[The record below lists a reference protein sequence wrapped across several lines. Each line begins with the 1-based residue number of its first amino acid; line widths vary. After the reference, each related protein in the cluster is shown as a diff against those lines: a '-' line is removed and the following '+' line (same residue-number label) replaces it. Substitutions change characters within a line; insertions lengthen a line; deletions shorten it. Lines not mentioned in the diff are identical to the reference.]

1 MSHILLTGAGFSYNW
16 GGWLASEAFEYLL
29 GAPELDDYCR
39 DLLWAHKDTGG
50 FEKSLSVLQTGNPNP
65 AEGSPLRQLE
75 AAIRAMF
82 GAMNRGFFRTG
93 FELEFTRPP
102 ETGANSVAEFLARF
116 DAIFTLNQD
125 LLLEIGYCQR
135 AGPIPQAL
143 NPRWTGLEFPGM
155 QTRVQPTPLSPAGAW
170 VGSRCPTP
178 GVQSVAPANAST
190 QPIYKLHGS
199 SNWVDET
206 GNHLLVMGGDKPSSI
221 KGSKVLS
228 LYMQEFERRLREP
241 DAHVMII
248 GYGFRDDHINTAL
261 RTAAEARSLKAFI
274 IDPAGADAPD
284 LYRDRTTRIKP
295 AGPEHPIQRA
305 LIGASRRPL
314 SRIFGGDAIER
325 DKVLRFFGTQ
335 PSPPPQSYPDY
346 RRQRFAEGSGQ
357 T

>member
-16 GGWLASEAFEYLL
+16 GGWLSSEAFEYLL
-29 GAPELDDYCR
+29 GRPELDDHCR
-39 DLLWAHKDTGG
+39 DLLWNHKDAGG
-50 FEKSLSVLQTGNPNP
+50 FEKALSVLQAGIPS
-65 AEGSPLRQLE
+65 AAQGSPLRRME

-82 GAMNRGFFRTG
+82 DDMNRGFFRTG
-93 FELEFTRPP
+93 FELEFMRPP

-116 DAIFTLNQD
+116 DVIFTLNQD
-125 LLLEIGYCQR
+125 LLLEIGYCQY

-178 GVQSVAPANAST
+178 GVQSVAPANTKT

-206 GNHLLVMGGDKPSSI
+206 GNHMLVIGGDKPNSI
-221 KGSKVLS
+221 DGSRLLS
-228 LYMQEFERRLREP
+228 LYMREFELRLQEP
-241 DAHVMII
+241 NAHVMII

-261 RTAAEARSLKAFI
+261 RTAAEAGNLRAFI
-274 IDPAGADAPD
+274 VDPAGADALDP
-284 LYRDRTTRIKP
+284 YRDRAARTKL
-295 AGPEHPIQRA
+295 AGTMHPLQRA

-314 SRIFGGDAIER
+314 SRIFGGDTIER
-325 DKVLRFFGTQ
+325 DKVLRFFE
-335 PSPPPQSYPDY
+335 S
-346 RRQRFAEGSGQ
+346 
-357 T
+357 